1 MSSSLEPFIRLFS
14 FSFLFVRPQKRQRR
28 YAYVNMHVRPASS
41 TTEEEEE
48 EEEVRAMQAR
58 FQIIFIL
65 MQKKG
70 RDSLVLGTQTN
81 SRL

>member
-48 EEEVRAMQAR
+48 VRAMQAR